1 MKRFVSY
8 LLLLL
13 CWTVFVATSMQVHA
27 QGISP
32 IIQEFNKKA
41 RGTIQVANLSNVPKL
56 VSCKA
61 QGFEPDEHG
70 SLQFHPLD
78 EALFVRINSSREVVP
93 ANSSRQ
99 ISFDAT
105 PAALPAWFAV
115 TCRLT
120 PLERSP
126 GLTIALELSSIVI
139 INGGHVDLHD
149 LALSA
154 RHVGGKVEVEIK
166 NNGSGLAH
174 VNSSEVLGPN
184 NHTDIGTFLLFPQQK
199 RKVEIDWKF
208 GAASP
213 ETVRIQI
220 GKIKLEAPV
229 N

>member
-1 MKRFVSY
+1 MKHSY
-8 LLLLL
+8 LLLTL
-13 CWTVFVATSMQVHA
+13 CWAAFFATSMQVQA

-41 RGTIQVANLSNVPKL
+41 RGTVQVSNLSDVPKL

-61 QGFEPDEHG
+61 QGFDPNEHG

-78 EALFVRINSSREVVP
+78 ESLLVRINTAREVVP
-93 ANSSRQ
+93 AKGSRQ

-105 PAALPAWFAV
+105 PVALPAWFAV

-139 INGGHVDLHD
+139 IHGGHLDPHD
-149 LALSA
+149 VALSA
-154 RHVGGKVEVEIK
+154 RQVGAKVEVEVK

-174 VNSSEVLGPN
+174 VDSVEVIG
-184 NHTDIGTFLLFPQQK
+184 HKEHSDIGTFLLFPQQK
-199 RKVEIDWKF
+199 RNIEIDWKV
-208 GAASP
+208 GAAAP

-220 GKIKLEAPV
+220 GKSRLEAPV